1 MKQHGTLWILVLLAV
16 LVMVL
21 DCEVAQ
27 VREDSIG
34 EQNPDEA
41 RPSER
46 LAENI
51 SSLGDGQALRLGR
64 PVGATLEA
72 CPFALYFPFL
82 EFLTAR
88 A

>member
-1 MKQHGTLWILVLLAV
+1 MKQHGTLWILVLLAG
-16 LVMVL
+16 LGMGW
-21 DCEVAQ
+21 DCVSVQE
-27 VREDSIG
+27 RDL
-34 EQNPDEA
+34 DEA
-41 RPSER
+41 RPSEG